1 LISVTY
7 VVSLPVFEGP
17 FDLLYHLVRSQEIDI
32 WSVSVADVTN
42 QYLEYL
48 RLMEE
53 FNLEIASEFLVM
65 AATLLRLKSRM
76 LLPPRENQAEEDEA
90 DEELFSIYSSEEL
103 IRRILEYR
111 SFKEPAAFLEKREKE
126 QQRIFFRST
135 GGPRVMHVTRQ
146 ERFFEQEGLVDK
158 LVEAMQEQMQ
168 KKNRREK
175 ARDIKLVEE
184 YRLRDRIK
192 VVLGKLS
199 GKKNAVYMDSLL
211 ETRHKGEIVT
221 TFIAVLELARQRKIS
236 FWQQRNFSPILIQLK
251 DSVVE
256 EEEPNAGD

>member
-1 LISVTY
+1 MVLSY
-7 VVSLPVFEGP
+7 VISLPVFEGP

-32 WSVSVADVTN
+32 WSVSVSDVTG

-76 LLPPRENQAEEDEA
+76 LLPPREEESEEEA
-90 DEELFSIYSSEEL
+90 GDDIFSIHSSEEL

-111 SFKEPAAFLEKREKE
+111 SFKEPAAFLEQRELE

-135 GGPRVMHVTRQ
+135 GTPKLMRVTRQ
-146 ERFFEQEGLVDK
+146 ERMFVEEGMLDK
-158 LVEAMQEQMQ
+158 LVAAMQEQLKE
-168 KKNRREK
+168 KKRRDR
-175 ARDIKLVEE
+175 AADIKMVEE
-184 YRLRDRIK
+184 YRLRDRINL
-192 VVLGKLS
+192 VMRKLRQ
-199 GKKNAVYMDSLL
+199 KKKAIYMDSLL
-211 ETRHKGEIVT
+211 EKHSSGEVVT
-221 TFIAVLELARQRKIS
+221 TFIAVLELARQKKLQ

-251 DSVVE
+251 DSSDE
-256 EEEPNAGD
+256 LKGDN